1 MGPQRPS
8 PAAQAQMNVKRVPI
22 VGPKI
27 LKISQGSSGPKVENA
42 TPIVREHEI
51 IKKAQGETEKA
62 NDLKKLVRGQSM
74 PLSDVV
80 ILTINQKQKSLQ
92 SKIKK

>member
-27 LKISQGSSGPKVENA
+27 LKISQGSSGQKVENA
-42 TPIVREHEI
+42 TPIVREQEI

-62 NDLKKLVRGQSM
+62 NDLKKPM